1 MKTLK
6 RLAILVLLVLAGGLG
21 RANGQPL
28 TNLYSFTGGSGG
40 ANPEAGLVQGSDGN
54 FYGTTDYGGTGG
66 WGTVYR
72 ISSSGSF
79 TNLHSFNGSDGAYP
93 YAAPVQGSDG
103 NFYGT
108 TEGGTSNNGTVFQL
122 SVPLNPPAN
131 QIAGIEF
138 FSVFG
143 DVGVAILIPSVAGET
158 YQLQYSDSMAPA
170 YWFNTDD
177 SITSIGGSLT
187 LFDVVG
193 VLPPQRFYRAV
204 ITP

>member
-93 YAAPVQGSDG
+93 YAGPVQGIDG

-108 TEGGTSNNGTVFQL
+108 AAIGGANDWGTVYRISPSGSL
-122 SVPLNPPAN
+122 SNL
-131 QIAGIEF
+131 
-138 FSVFG
+138 
-143 DVGVAILIPSVAGET
+143 
-158 YQLQYSDSMAPA
+158 YS
-170 YWFNTDD
+170 FT
-177 SITSIGGSLT
+177 GGS
-187 LFDVVG
+187 DG
-193 VLPPQRFYRAV
+193 A
-204 ITP
+204 TPWGLVQGRDSNF